1 MKVNVV
7 IRLLLMSNILLL
19 LPLTVT
25 AQKECPTVKIDA
37 IRLPDLNVARVNH
50 ATLFVNGEL
59 TVIGGHTNGFVPT
72 ATAEYF
78 SDGAWHELP
87 TVYPHDEGVAV
98 VLQSGKVL
106 LAGGHEQPLGI
117 GQTFPTEWYD
127 PVTHSFEGFGCLD
140 TKRVI
145 FSALEL
151 DSERVVISGNWY
163 HKDGIE
169 LFDGHSQFMAVKDVA
184 QQRCTPYIFR
194 TARDNAVIFSPRDT
208 VGRILDSVIVDRLRG
223 EPFIPALFREWKPLP
238 LHNFR
243 PADSFIGDE
252 TKGTFAYLFP
262 VSDQSGQVA
271 VALLQGEDFSLLPTV
286 GQIPMEHSGHS
297 ISWLTPFIADRM
309 AKRAYMMGAS
319 ADESHIYYIIGVDYS
334 LSPARLT
341 FGYTDPLPGVGISV
355 PVLTADGNL
364 VMVGGRLESGF
375 QPNPSAVVFMLNDR
389 ENLLAVSF
397 PWWWVVGVIVLV
409 VILIVYKSYRPH
421 RTKKSNEPNTLG
433 EPSPDNGEMME
444 RITLLMEQKKLF
456 LNPDLKVAD
465 VAAEL
470 GTHGRTVSDCI
481 KATHDCS
488 FTQFINN
495 YRVDYVKS
503 LMADHPEKKIQEL
516 YIAAGFASETSF
528 FRTFKQITGMTPRE
542 WISEQQS

>member
-1 MKVNVV
+1 MFRFL
-7 IRLLLMSNILLL
+7 IAWCILLM
-19 LPLTVT
+19 PLGVQ
-25 AQKECPTVKIDA
+25 AGDSIPVKKIETE
-37 IRLPDLNVARVNH
+37 RLPDLNVARVNH

-151 DSERVVISGNWY
+151 DSGRVVISGNWY

-286 GQIPMEHSGHS
+286 GQIPMEHNGHP
-297 ISWLTPFIADRM
+297 IGWIMPVVADRSVS
-309 AKRAYMMGAS
+309 RAYLMGIS
-319 ADESHIYYIIGVDYS
+319 TDDTHIIYILGIDYAQKPAVLTLYY
-334 LSPARLT
+334 T
-341 FGYTDPLPGVGISV
+341 EPLPDVGLCP
-355 PVLTADGNL
+355 PVLTAEGNL
-364 VMVGGRLESGF
+364 AMVGGRQDSNF
-375 QPNPSAVVFMLNDR
+375 KAYASAIVFKVGNNE
-389 ENLLAVSF
+389 ENLSAMGF
-397 PWWWVVGVIVLV
+397 PWWWIVLG
-409 VILIVYKSYRPH
+409 IVLLAVALVAYKFYRSYKAHKPY
-421 RTKKSNEPNTLG
+421 ECF
-433 EPSPDNGEMME
+433 EPSTPDNGELME
-444 RITLLMEQKKLF
+444 RITRLMEQEQLF

-465 VAAEL
+465 VAVEL
-470 GTHGRTVSDCI
+470 GTHSRTVSDCI
-481 KATHDCS
+481 KAAYDCS

-495 YRVDYVKS
+495 YRVDYVKN
-503 LMADHPEKKIQEL
+503 LLTDHPDKKIQEVYL
-516 YIAAGFASETSF
+516 AAGFASETSF

-542 WISEQQS
+542 WISEQNS

>member
-1 MKVNVV
+1 M
-7 IRLLLMSNILLL
+7 
-19 LPLTVT
+19 PLGVQ
-25 AQKECPTVKIDA
+25 AGDSIPVKKIETE
-37 IRLPDLNVARVNH
+37 RLPDLNVARVNH

-78 SDGAWHELP
+78 SNGAWHELP
-87 TVYPHDEGVAV
+87 TVYSHDEGVAV

-117 GQTFPTEWYD
+117 GQTFTAEWYD
-127 PVTHSFEGFGCLD
+127 PVTHSFDGFGCLG

-151 DSERVVISGNWY
+151 DSGYVVVSGNWY
-163 HKDGIE
+163 HRDGIE
-169 LFDGHSQFMAVKDVA
+169 MFDGHSQFMAVKDVA

-223 EPFIPALFREWKPLP
+223 EPFTPSLFHEWKPLP

-297 ISWLTPFIADRM
+297 ISWLSPFIADRK
-309 AKRAYMMGAS
+309 AKRAYMLGAS
-319 ADESHIYYIIGVDYS
+319 ADESLIYYMIGVDYS

-355 PVLTADGNL
+355 PILTADGNL

-375 QPNPSAVVFMLNDR
+375 QPNPSAVVFMLNDT
-389 ENLLAVSF
+389 ESLLAAGFPWWWIVLGVILLAVS
-397 PWWWVVGVIVLV
+397 
-409 VILIVYKSYRPH
+409 LIAYKTYRANKPPYE
-421 RTKKSNEPNTLG
+421 SNEFST
-433 EPSPDNGEMME
+433 PDYGEMME
-444 RITLLMEQKKLF
+444 RITQLMEQQQLF

-465 VAAEL
+465 VAVVL
-470 GTHGRTVSDCI
+470 GTHSRTVSDCI
-481 KATHDCS
+481 KVTHDSS

-495 YRVDYVKS
+495 FRVEYVKK
-503 LMADHPEKKIQEL
+503 LMADNPDKKIQEL
-516 YIAAGFASETSF
+516 YMAAGFASETSF

-542 WISEQQS
+542 WISEQNG

>member
-1 MKVNVV
+1 
-7 IRLLLMSNILLL
+7 MSNILLL

-127 PVTHSFEGFGCLD
+127 PVTHSFDGFGCLD

-223 EPFIPALFREWKPLP
+223 EPFIPALFHEWKPLP

-243 PADSFIGDE
+243 PSDSFIGDE

-286 GQIPMEHSGHS
+286 GQIPMEHSGHM
-297 ISWLTPFIADRM
+297 F
-309 AKRAYMMGAS
+309 
-319 ADESHIYYIIGVDYS
+319 S
-334 LSPARLT
+334 L
-341 FGYTDPLPGVGISV
+341 
-355 PVLTADGNL
+355 
-364 VMVGGRLESGF
+364 
-375 QPNPSAVVFMLNDR
+375 
-389 ENLLAVSF
+389 
-397 PWWWVVGVIVLV
+397 
-409 VILIVYKSYRPH
+409 
-421 RTKKSNEPNTLG
+421 
-433 EPSPDNGEMME
+433 
-444 RITLLMEQKKLF
+444 
-456 LNPDLKVAD
+456 
-465 VAAEL
+465 
-470 GTHGRTVSDCI
+470 
-481 KATHDCS
+481 
-488 FTQFINN
+488 
-495 YRVDYVKS
+495 
-503 LMADHPEKKIQEL
+503 
-516 YIAAGFASETSF
+516 
-528 FRTFKQITGMTPRE
+528 
-542 WISEQQS
+542 